1 MLLTALLWEA
11 RDWPAWKIFCI
22 SAAIGGVLEQFTG
35 WSMEH
40 LAHAQSWTYLGLPDH
55 ISQWVAWRFLAM
67 WGLVGLVWCRAILP
81 ELLYRI
87 GEPTTA
93 RQAAVVTFLAAFIAL
108 DAGMTVACFLR
119 AGARANGI
127 PPANP
132 IDVYLDTRY
141 GDSFMK
147 DKFENMRIGQDLPP
161 ASR

>member
-1 MLLTALLWEA
+1 MRSHGHTWGSPITSPNGLLGA
-11 RDWPAWKIFCI
+11 
-22 SAAIGGVLEQFTG
+22 S
-35 WSMEH
+35 
-40 LAHAQSWTYLGLPDH
+40 LPCG
-55 ISQWVAWRFLAM
+55 AF
-67 WGLVGLVWCRAILP
+67 VGLVWCRAILP

-119 AGARANGI
+119 AGARADGI